1 MGLECNKFF
10 CLVGDSGGKSCYV
23 LSIPSDLRCYLGKW
37 LLECMG
43 KALLMGEY
51 LTDSANGGISDR
63 FGEFVAECFPMHS
76 VTIITES
83 QNTDYV
89 SRNSSKKLSKTNR
102 ILETVSNAFPFRHC

>member
-1 MGLECNKFF
+1 MLCAKHTLGFTMLFRK
-10 CLVGDSGGKSCYV
+10 VASGVHGK
-23 LSIPSDLRCYLGKW
+23 G
-37 LLECMG
+37 
-43 KALLMGEY
+43 
-51 LTDSANGGISDR
+51 TANGGISDR

-76 VTIITES
+76 VTIINES